1 MRVQITDTTLR
12 DAHQSLIATRMRT
25 KDMLPIA
32 EKLDAVGFFSLEV
45 WGGATFDSCIRYL
58 NEDPWDRLKALR
70 GKVKNTRLQMLLR
83 GQNLVG
89 YRHYSDDVVR
99 EFIRLAVN
107 DGVDVF
113 RIFDALNDIR
123 NMELA
128 IQVAKSHKAH
138 VQGTICYTTSPV
150 HTVQGFAEMA
160 AKLEKLGSD
169 SICIKD
175 MAGLIAPSAAS
186 DLVKAIKKRV
196 TVPVDLH
203 SHCSSGMAPLS
214 YQAAATAGVDILDTA
229 FSAFGWGSSQPTTE
243 SVVAALQGTP
253 YDTGLDLGKLYEIG
267 EYFAALFAK
276 YKSLFTG
283 EATRPNLAVLL
294 HQIPGGM
301 ISSLVSQL
309 KEQNALDKLDEVL
322 KEVPKVRADLGYPPL
337 VTPTSQIVGIQAV
350 LNVLAGQR
358 YTKVTQEVK
367 NYLLGYYGRAP
378 GKINEKVRKDVIG
391 SERPI
396 DVRPADLLPAELEK
410 ARGEAQ
416 KLNIIRRDE
425 DLITYALYPQV
436 AVKFLRGEAK
446 EEPLVSAPEAPSDGR
461 VPHVLDIPSEFHVE
475 VDGEVFAVKITPK
488 AGGGS
493 AAAAGQAEKPQKAA
507 PGSVICPMPGMI
519 VSVKVKVGDKV
530 KQNDVV
536 VVLEAMKMQSE
547 IRSPHAGVVKQVLV
561 SEGDLVKG
569 GAPLVVV
576 EPNG

>member
-1 MRVQITDTTLR
+1 MRIQITDTTLR

-25 KDMLPIA
+25 RDMLPIA

-58 NEDPWDRLKALR
+58 NEDPWERLKALR
-70 GKVKNTRLQMLLR
+70 AKVKNTRLQMLLR

-99 EFIRLAVN
+99 EFIRLAVK

-128 IQVAKSHKAH
+128 IKVAKSHGAH

-150 HTVQGFAEMA
+150 HTVEDFAAMA
-160 AKLEKLGSD
+160 MKLQELGSD

-175 MAGLIAPSAAS
+175 MAGLIAPNAAS
-186 DLVKAIKKRV
+186 ELVKAIKKRV

-214 YQAAATAGVDILDTA
+214 YHAAALAGVDILDTA

-253 YDTGLDLGKLYEIG
+253 YDTGLDIGKLYEIG

-276 YKSLFTG
+276 YKSLFTA
-283 EATRPNLAVLL
+283 EATRPNLNVLL

-309 KEQNALDKLDEVL
+309 KEQNALDKLEEVL
-322 KEVPKVRADLGYPPL
+322 QEVPKVRADLGYPPL

-350 LNVLAGQR
+350 LNVLSGQR
-358 YTKVTQEVK
+358 YAKVTQEVK
-367 NYLLGYYGRAP
+367 NYILGYYGRAP
-378 GKINEKVRKDVIG
+378 GKINEQVRKEVIG
-391 SERPI
+391 NEQPI
-396 DVRPADLLPAELEK
+396 DVRPADLMPPELEK
-410 ARGEAQ
+410 LRSDAQ
-416 KLNIIRRDE
+416 KLGILGREE

-446 EEPLVSAPEAPSDGR
+446 EEALPIGAETPPGGR
-461 VPHVLDIPSEFHVE
+461 VPNVLDFPSEFSVE
-475 VDGEVFAVKITPK
+475 VDGEEFTVKITPK
-488 AGGGS
+488 VNGRS
-493 AAAAGQAEKPQKAA
+493 AVVQPEKPRKAA
-507 PGSVICPMPGMI
+507 YGSVICPMPGMI
-519 VSVKVKVGDKV
+519 VTLKVKVGDKV
-530 KQNDVV
+530 NDNDVV

-547 IRSPHAGVVKQVLV
+547 IRSPHAGTVKELLV

-569 GAPLVVV
+569 GVVLMVV
-576 EPNG
+576 EPDGR

>member
-1 MRVQITDTTLR
+1 
-12 DAHQSLIATRMRT
+12 
-25 KDMLPIA
+25 
-32 EKLDAVGFFSLEV
+32 
-45 WGGATFDSCIRYL
+45 
-58 NEDPWDRLKALR
+58 
-70 GKVKNTRLQMLLR
+70 
-83 GQNLVG
+83 
-89 YRHYSDDVVR
+89 
-99 EFIRLAVN
+99 
-107 DGVDVF
+107 
-113 RIFDALNDIR
+113 
-123 NMELA
+123 
-128 IQVAKSHKAH
+128 VAKSYGAH

-150 HTVQGFAEMA
+150 HSVEGFAGMA
-160 AKLEKLGSD
+160 EKLQELGSD

-175 MAGLIAPSAAS
+175 MAGLITPAAAS

-214 YQAAATAGVDILDTA
+214 YHAAALAGVDILDTA

-253 YDTGLDLGKLYEIG
+253 YDTGLDLGLLYDIG

-276 YKSLFTG
+276 YKALFTG

-322 KEVPKVRADLGYPPL
+322 QEVPKVRADLGYPPL

-378 GKINEKVRKDVIG
+378 GKVNEQVRKDVIG
-391 SERPI
+391 NERPI
-396 DVRPADLLPAELEK
+396 EVRPADLMPPELEK
-410 ARGEAQ
+410 ARSDAQ
-416 KLNIIRRDE
+416 KLGIVRREE
-425 DLITYALYPQV
+425 DVVTYALYPQV

-446 EEPLVSAPEAPSDGR
+446 EEALPSGAEAPPGGR
-461 VPHVLDIPSEFHVE
+461 VPSVLDIPSEFNVE
-475 VDGEVFAVKITPK
+475 VDGEVFTVKITPK
-488 AGGGS
+488 VGGRGS
-493 AAAAGQAEKPQKAA
+493 VAMGQAEKPQKAA
-507 PGSVICPMPGMI
+507 QGSVICPMPGMI
-519 VSVKVKVGDKV
+519 VTVKVKVGDKV
-530 KQNDVV
+530 NQDDVV

-547 IRSPHAGVVKQVLV
+547 IRSPYGGVVKQILV
-561 SEGDLVKG
+561 NEGDLVKG
-569 GAPLVVV
+569 GAVLVVV
-576 EPNG
+576 EPNGR